1 MNIIVSNNKYC
12 DPNEFTKV
20 CSSIDELY
28 KALCEAYDKQ
38 VDDHIHI
45 EFCNVDSVGNN
56 VAANYSAIIDHRDV
70 TRYNSLTRAHLLKK

>member
-1 MNIIVSNNKYC
+1 MNIIVSDNRYC
-12 DPNEFTKV
+12 DPNEFTRI

-28 KALCEAYDKQ
+28 KALCEAYDKK

-56 VAANYSAIIDHRDV
+56 VAANYSAIINYNYV
-70 TRYNSLTRAHLLKK
+70 TRYNSLTRAHNLKK